1 MKTNMTNMETPSHT
15 RMHITEI
22 LRYFSPR
29 WFIAIMGTG
38 ALANILQ
45 VFAGGPEGIWH
56 FGAEILLWLSV
67 FAFPVMLALIGIRL
81 VMDREMVFRELAH
94 SSLVQFYSAL
104 FISAA
109 ICATGLLKIPTTL
122 AGPETTLFLAKALW
136 IFALVTGSAKAVFT
150 PWRII
155 TLNHGEPKRVLGFW
169 FLPPVGLF
177 VIVFAGNFLA
187 LSLGNPGWQAAIFGI
202 NTVLLGTALFQT
214 IMLFTIFLFRA
225 LTYPFPSP
233 DVMPSFAIGL
243 APVGVSIITLLSYL
257 PLLEVAGPAGIA
269 DLAVL
274 GPVIRFGLV
283 LFWGFGF
290 WWLLVAFFTI
300 ATAFRRHRIPVT
312 LGYWA
317 FIFPPAAFALAS
329 LLLGQAT
336 GLSFIG
342 VIGQVLGY
350 LVMLGWA
357 LVFVLTLH
365 GVYTHRIFQL
375 PPSFAEIMP
384 DRNDPLGPVCANRF
398 RTGTDSAKP
407 EL

>member
-1 MKTNMTNMETPSHT
+1 MKTDNESP
-15 RMHITEI
+15 RMHLIEI

-38 ALANILQ
+38 AVANILQ
-45 VFAGGPEGIWH
+45 LLAGQPAGLFH
-56 FGAEILLWLSV
+56 KAAQVLLWTSV
-67 FAFPVMLALIGIRL
+67 IAFPVMLLLIGVRL
-81 VMDREMVFRELAH
+81 IIDYRMVFRELAH

-109 ICATGLLKIPTTL
+109 ICTTGLLKIPGGL
-122 AGPETTLFLAKALW
+122 AGDNTSLLLAKAFW
-136 IFALVTGSAKAVFT
+136 IFAVVTGSAKAVFT

-187 LSLGNPGWQAAIFGI
+187 LADGSAVWQNVIFTI
-202 NTVLLGTALFQT
+202 NTVLLGAAVFQT
-214 IMLFTIFLFRA
+214 LMLFTIFLFRA

-233 DVMPSFAIGL
+233 DVLPSFAIGL
-243 APVGVSIITLLSYL
+243 APVGVSIIALLSYL
-257 PLLEVAGPAGIA
+257 PLLQQMAPAGMG
-269 DLAVL
+269 DLRFL
-274 GPVIRFGLV
+274 QPVVKFGLV

-290 WWLLVAFFTI
+290 WWMLVGFFTI
-300 ATAFRRHRIPVT
+300 LTGFRRHKIPVT

-317 FIFPPAAFALAS
+317 FIFPPAAYTLSS

-336 GLSFIG
+336 GLAFISTVG
-342 VIGQVLGY
+342 LWLAWLVLA
-350 LVMLGWA
+350 GWA
-357 LVFVLTLH
+357 TVFILTIRGTFNH
-365 GVYTHRIFQL
+365 SIFQL
-375 PPSFAEIMP
+375 PPSFAEILP

-398 RTGTDSAKP
+398 HSGEPPRQQG
-407 EL
+407 